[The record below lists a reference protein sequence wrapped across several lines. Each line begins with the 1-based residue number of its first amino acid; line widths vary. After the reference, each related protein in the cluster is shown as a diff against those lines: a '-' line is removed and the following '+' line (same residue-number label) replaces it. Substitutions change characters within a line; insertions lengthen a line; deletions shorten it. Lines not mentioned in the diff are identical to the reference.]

1 MILFTLGAGL
11 SKSIGGIL
19 ICRFFSALFGAP
31 AVAVGA
37 GSVADLW
44 DLQQGGG
51 IAGMFFILMPFL
63 GSSIAPLVGG
73 YTVQERKDWAW
84 TMWVLIIISGPAW
97 IASFFLRET
106 SQKIIL
112 KKRALERGMAPP
124 PKLPA
129 KEALKL
135 LLTVT
140 LLRPVHMLLFE
151 PIIGWMSL
159 YVAFAFGIL
168 FAFFDAFP
176 YVFAKTYGFTLGEIG
191 LTYLGIVVGILSAAV
206 IFAVVDKTIYAKAK
220 ARVTDPG
227 KIPPPEERLYVC
239 MMGSFLLPASLF
251 WFGWT
256 SKTSVHWIVPVIA
269 GWPFG
274 CGLVL
279 LFVSN
284 VVLFVS
290 QELIL
295 TRCML
300 SWEQVVT

>member
-1 MILFTLGAGL
+1 MILFTMGAGL
-11 SKSIGGIL
+11 SQNIGSL
-19 ICRFFSALFGAP
+19 LVCRFFSALFGAP

-44 DLQQGGG
+44 DMQQGGG

-73 YTVQERKDWAW
+73 YLVQDMADWRW
-84 TMWVLIIISGPAW
+84 TMWILIIISGPAW
-97 IASFFLRET
+97 VSSFFLRET

-112 KKRALERGMAPP
+112 GKRALARGMTTPPKPP
-124 PKLPA
+124 PK
-129 KEALKL
+129 EAIRL
-135 LLTVT
+135 LLMVT
-140 LLRPVHMLLFE
+140 LFRPIHMLLTE

-176 YVFAKTYGFTLGEIG
+176 YVFANLYGFDLGQVG
-191 LTYLGIVVGILSAAV
+191 LTYLGIIVGILSAA
-206 IFAVVDKTIYAKAK
+206 IAFAVVDKTIYAKAK
-220 ARVTDPG
+220 LRVTDPG

-239 MMGSFLLPASLF
+239 MIGSVMLPVSLF

-256 SKTSVHWIVPVIA
+256 SKVSIHWIVPVLA

-279 LFVSN
+279 LFVSFA
-284 VVLFVS
+284 VPLTMFLYVS
-290 QELIL
+290 
-295 TRCML
+295 
-300 SWEQVVT
+300 S

>member
-1 MILFTLGAGL
+1 MILFTVGVAQA
-11 SKSIGGIL
+11 KNIGTI
-19 ICRFFSALFGAP
+19 IVCRFLSALFGAP

-63 GSSIAPLVGG
+63 GSSIAPVVGN
-73 YTVQERKDWAW
+73 YAVQGRGSWEW
-84 TMWVLIIISGPAW
+84 TMWVLIIIAGPAW
-97 IASFFLRET
+97 ISSFFMSET

-112 KKRALERGMAPP
+112 KKRALARGMLPP
-124 PKLPA
+124 PKLPP
-129 KEALKL
+129 KEAVKM

-140 LLRPVHMLLFE
+140 LLRPIHMLLFE

-176 YVFAKTYGFTLGEIG
+176 YVFGRIYGFTLGHVG
-191 LTYLGIVVGILSAAV
+191 LTYLGIVVGIFTAAI
-206 IFAVVDKTIYAKAK
+206 IFAIVDKTIYAKAK
-220 ARVTDPG
+220 ARVSVPG
-227 KIPPPEERLYVC
+227 MIPPPEERMYSA
-239 MMGSFLLPASLF
+239 MIGSILLPISLF
-251 WFGWT
+251 WFAWT
-256 SKTSVHWIVPVIA
+256 ARSDVHWIVPILA

-279 LFVSN
+279 LFVS
-284 VVLFVS
+284 VLC
-290 QELIL
+290 LG
-295 TRCML
+295 
-300 SWEQVVT
+300 